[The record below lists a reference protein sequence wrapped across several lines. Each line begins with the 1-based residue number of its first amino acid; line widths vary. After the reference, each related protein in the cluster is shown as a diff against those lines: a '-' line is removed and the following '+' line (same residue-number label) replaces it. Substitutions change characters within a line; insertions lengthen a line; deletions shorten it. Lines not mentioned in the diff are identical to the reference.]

1 MGGGG
6 EWKRR
11 MLHFEAC
18 WVSRIQK
25 GGLGRRGGAKESH
38 QTSTLAGR
46 LSVCLLHPPPSDEA
60 AVRSGHIWH
69 PTAASSPLPPFGQRS
84 KQCVPT
90 GVPPP
95 HHEIKQNNRLR
106 NSLLS
111 KKTQPLGTQSI
122 NMQTQFFGV
131 ETTPL
136 LPSCLC

>member
-25 GGLGRRGGAKESH
+25 GGAGEAGARRKAIKLRLWLAGCLFASSTRLHPMRPPYVQATSGARRLLPHRCPPLAKE
-38 QTSTLAGR
+38 
-46 LSVCLLHPPPSDEA
+46 
-60 AVRSGHIWH
+60 
-69 PTAASSPLPPFGQRS
+69 ASNVFPQE
-84 KQCVPT
+84 
-90 GVPPP
+90 PPP

-131 ETTPL
+131 ETTP
-136 LPSCLC
+136 SCLC

>member
-1 MGGGG
+1 
-6 EWKRR
+6 

-25 GGLGRRGGAKESH
+25 GGAGECGRCGGVKGSH
-38 QTSTLAGR
+38 QLSLWLAGCLCASCTR
-46 LSVCLLHPPPSDEA
+46 LHRDEGSVC
-60 AVRSGHIWH
+60 SGHIWR
-69 PTAASSPLPPFGQRS
+69 PTAASSPLPPFGHRS

-95 HHEIKQNNRLR
+95 PSTPPPLDEIKQNNRLR
-106 NSLLS
+106 NSLLA
-111 KKTQPLGTQSI
+111 KKQLGAQSI

-131 ETTPL
+131 ETASL